1 MYLRNILRRND
12 DEVVKKVYDILKVN
26 KDPGDLAVQVKEDLA
41 KYDIELMNKESNPQ
55 SIDSARL

>member
-1 MYLRNILRRND
+1 MYLRNFLRRND

-41 KYDIELMNKESNPQ
+41 KYDIELMNK
-55 SIDSARL
+55 